1 MWDLARDWIH
11 VPCIGRWILY
21 RWTSREVLHELLN
34 ILFIN
39 YSFCLFQPEVISFT
53 CYQKFYLMYSYNR
66 QKTKKS
72 QNPVPGM
79 LVYSNSSYLLLFISK
94 LCLTLF
100 DHINCSPISSSVH
113 GIFQA
118 RILEWFAISFSRESS
133 LLGDRTCVSCLSWSI
148 LYWWVTRKMILLGA
162 IKKKGKKWQNYQPC
176 SYFVSHSLLLTVFK
190 SAIYWFSQL
199 PFFMNSSFV

>member
-118 RILEWFAISFSRESS
+118 RILEWFAISFSRGSS
-133 LLGDRTCVSCLSWSI
+133 QARDWIWVSCIAGGFLTSEPPGKLIKEFILKLSTGFNP
-148 LYWWVTRKMILLGA
+148 LPAVQLFLHLPL
-162 IKKKGKKWQNYQPC
+162 QL
-176 SYFVSHSLLLTVFK
+176 SL
-190 SAIYWFSQL
+190 
-199 PFFMNSSFV
+199 